1 MGAQLGASGSEPGG
15 WELPRFDSV
24 VSYCFLVVR
33 VTAPLQSR
41 TSLSPSKPVRP
52 HRKTLVG
59 HYCTDSKRKLNTEKM
74 RNLRNSLFFFANH
87 KCNKIDKCPSFVFII
102 LLLKNIYK
110 QIGKE
115 TKSREA
121 SND

>member
-1 MGAQLGASGSEPGG
+1 MGAQLGASGSEPCG

-59 HYCTDSKRKLNTEKM
+59 HYCTDSKRKLNTEK
-74 RNLRNSLFFFANH
+74 NEKSLQFLILFANH
-87 KCNKIDKCPSFVFII
+87 KGNKISDCPSFVFTP

-110 QIGKE
+110 RKGKE
-115 TKSREA
+115 TKSREG